1 MKALAEL
8 VDQHEVTASCCG
20 FCTTCGARHATTAVL
35 RHATMCGARHA
46 AGRPSGSGGAEPLHQ
61 SWHASAMTVV
71 FESVEI
77 EYTDACI
84 VL

>member
-1 MKALAEL
+1 MVHVLPHYLMDLEGCTGVPVNYNIKANK
-8 VDQHEVTASCCG
+8 
-20 FCTTCGARHATTAVL
+20 VL
-35 RHATMCGARHA
+35 NE
-46 AGRPSGSGGAEPLHQ
+46 SEHQ

-77 EYTDACI
+77 EYTGACI

>member
-1 MKALAEL
+1 MMPVNYNIKANN
-8 VDQHEVTASCCG
+8 
-20 FCTTCGARHATTAVL
+20 VL
-35 RHATMCGARHA
+35 NE
-46 AGRPSGSGGAEPLHQ
+46 SEHQ

-77 EYTDACI
+77 EYTGACI

>member
-1 MKALAEL
+1 MDLEGCAGVPVNYNIKANK
-8 VDQHEVTASCCG
+8 
-20 FCTTCGARHATTAVL
+20 VL
-35 RHATMCGARHA
+35 NE
-46 AGRPSGSGGAEPLHQ
+46 SEHQ

-77 EYTDACI
+77 EYTGACI